1 MKFMLLLYRGEEFDP
16 NFYYHSKVDID
27 HSFLLIKDQKILF
40 VPKMN
45 ESLAKSQFKGKI
57 VVYHD
62 PIKELSKYIYRKR
75 VQMDF
80 SSISAALLSRLEVL
94 CNPVDVSLKLLR
106 ERAKKTSP
114 EVSSIKKAAALTR
127 EIFESLDFKSAKTEL
142 DIEKQ
147 LKIMTVEMGLE
158 SAFDPIVATDSS
170 TAFPHYKARKKKIG
184 NLVMVDY
191 GVRYKHYCSDLTRCF
206 ILDGNKKKKEQY
218 ENLQNLFYSIVDE
231 IPNLKTG
238 GALAKLSEK
247 KLEKFGFPKLIH
259 SIGHGVGLD
268 VHELPNLRLK
278 SKDPLSG
285 TVLAIEP
292 AFYLKQYGM
301 RFEETIFYD
310 GKKVRVL

>member
-1 MKFMLLLYRGEEFDP
+1 MLLLYRGEEFDP

-45 ESLAKSQFKGKI
+45 EALARTQFKGKI
-57 VVYHD
+57 IVYKD
-62 PIKELSKYIYRKR
+62 PIQELSKYIHRKK

-94 CNPVDVSLKLLR
+94 CNPVDVSLKLFR
-106 ERAKKTSP
+106 ERAKKTPS
-114 EVSSIKKAAALTR
+114 EVASIKKAAGFTR
-127 EIFESLDFKSAKTEL
+127 EIFASLDFKKAKSEL
-142 DIEKQ
+142 DLEKQ
-147 LKIMTVEMGLE
+147 LKILTIELGLE
-158 SAFDPIVATDSS
+158 PAFDPIVATDSS
-170 TAFPHYKARKKKIG
+170 TSFPHYKARKKKIG
-184 NLVMVDY
+184 NLVMIDY
-191 GVRYKHYCSDLTRCF
+191 GVKYKHYCSDLTRCF
-206 ILDGNKKKKEQY
+206 ILDGSKKKKEEY
-218 ENLQNLFYSIVDE
+218 ENLQNLFCSIIDE
-231 IPNLKTG
+231 LPNLKTG

-259 SIGHGVGLD
+259 SIGHGVGLE
-268 VHELPNLRLK
+268 VHELPNLRSK

-301 RFEETIFYD
+301 RFEETVFYD
-310 GKKVRVL
+310 GKKVKVL